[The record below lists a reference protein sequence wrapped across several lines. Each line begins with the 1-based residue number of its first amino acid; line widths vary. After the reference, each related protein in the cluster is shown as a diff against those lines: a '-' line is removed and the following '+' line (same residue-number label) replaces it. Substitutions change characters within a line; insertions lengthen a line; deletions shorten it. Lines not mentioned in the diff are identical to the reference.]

1 MKKHIEKAKAVIFDM
16 DGVLFDT
23 ENVYLDV
30 WSKVFEKYGYTMTKE
45 IYSSVLGTGREN
57 VKKTFLNYFG
67 NDLPIDAMY
76 KEKDENLAIA
86 IDKGVPL
93 KKGANELLI
102 YLKENKYKIA
112 LATSAT
118 RNRALQQLGQA
129 DIEKYFD
136 AIVTKDDI
144 KETKP
149 NPEIFLKAAKK
160 LFMSPNDCIVIEDS
174 SAGIKAAFNAEITSI
189 HVVDLKEADDEIIEL
204 CYRSFKN
211 LNEVQ
216 KEIEYLKN
224 SSKRHS
230 VNYYESE
237 KVKLR

>member
-1 MKKHIEKAKAVIFDM
+1 MKKRIEKIKAVIFDM

-30 WSKVFEKYGYTMTKE
+30 WSNVFKKYGYTMTKE

-57 VKKTFLNYFG
+57 VKKVFLNNFG
-67 NDLPIDAMY
+67 NNLPIDIMY

-93 KKGANELLI
+93 KKGAIELLI
-102 YLKENKYKIA
+102 YLKENKYKIG

-118 RNRALQQLGQA
+118 RNRAMQQLGQA
-129 DIEKYFD
+129 NIEKYFD
-136 AIVTKDDI
+136 SVVTKDDV

-149 NPEIFLKAAKK
+149 NPEIFLKAAKR
-160 LFMSPNDCIVIEDS
+160 LFINPNQCIVIEDS
-174 SAGIKAAFNAEITSI
+174 SAGIKAAHNAGIVSM
-189 HVVDLKEADDEIIEL
+189 HVVDLKDADDEIMKL
-204 CYRSFKN
+204 CYKSFNN
-211 LNEVQ
+211 LNEIHE
-216 KEIEYLKN
+216 EI
-224 SSKRHS
+224 KRLRSVEKKYS
-230 VNYYESE
+230 VNYYESQ

>member
-57 VKKTFLNYFG
+57 VKKTFLNYFR

-76 KEKDENLAIA
+76 KEKDENLAIV
-86 IDKGVPL
+86 IDKGVSL

-224 SSKRHS
+224 SSKRYS

>member
-76 KEKDENLAIA
+76 KEKDENLAIV

-174 SAGIKAAFNAEITSI
+174 SASIKAAFNAEITSI

-224 SSKRHS
+224 SSKRYS

>member
-76 KEKDENLAIA
+76 KEKDENLAIV
-86 IDKGVPL
+86 IDKGVSL

-224 SSKRHS
+224 SSKRYS

>member
-76 KEKDENLAIA
+76 KEKDENLARA

-102 YLKENKYKIA
+102 YLKENKYKFKGNEA
-112 LATSAT
+112 LT
-118 RNRALQQLGQA
+118 RYDFAENLARSIDYIDLKKANKEDLNILEALMLEFSQELNKIG
-129 DIEKYFD
+129 FD
-136 AIVTKDDI
+136 ASTFNGRLDNIN
-144 KETKP
+144 ET
-149 NPEIFLKAAKK
+149 
-160 LFMSPNDCIVIEDS
+160 
-174 SAGIKAAFNAEITSI
+174 
-189 HVVDLKEADDEIIEL
+189 IEL
-204 CYRSFKN
+204 LRERVNENEKTIDELKKRIETLENKN
-211 LNEVQ
+211 
-216 KEIEYLKN
+216 
-224 SSKRHS
+224 
-230 VNYYESE
+230 
-237 KVKLR
+237 

>member
-149 NPEIFLKAAKK
+149 NPEIFLKVAKK

-174 SAGIKAAFNAEITSI
+174 SAGIKAAINAEITSI

-224 SSKRHS
+224 SSKRYS

>member
-30 WSKVFEKYGYTMTKE
+30 WSKVVEKYGYTMTKE

-76 KEKDENLAIA
+76 KEKDENLAIV
-86 IDKGVPL
+86 IDKGVSL

-224 SSKRHS
+224 SSKRYS